1 MYTYIYIYLCK
12 CNSINT
18 NMYVNIYLS
27 IYIYKYIYVYI
38 YIYIYCIRQHI
49 HNIDR
54 PVVGQLISVIIQNVY
69 KYTYKIMGYMERCFM
84 SADMWRPDAIM
95 VSMAIPLNWKQL
107 GTIPIRSPTPS
118 RMSRQLLPS
127 Y

>member
-1 MYTYIYIYLCK
+1 MCIYTYVHIYIYVSVIVLIRICM
-12 CNSINT
+12 SIS
-18 NMYVNIYLS
+18 IY
-27 IYIYKYIYVYI
+27 IYIYKYIYV

-84 SADMWRPDAIM
+84 SEDMWRPDAIM

>member
-1 MYTYIYIYLCK
+1 M
-12 CNSINT
+12 
-18 NMYVNIYLS
+18 
-27 IYIYKYIYVYI
+27 YIYKYTFL
-38 YIYIYCIRQHI
+38 YIYCIRQYI

-84 SADMWRPDAIM
+84 SEDMWRPDAIM